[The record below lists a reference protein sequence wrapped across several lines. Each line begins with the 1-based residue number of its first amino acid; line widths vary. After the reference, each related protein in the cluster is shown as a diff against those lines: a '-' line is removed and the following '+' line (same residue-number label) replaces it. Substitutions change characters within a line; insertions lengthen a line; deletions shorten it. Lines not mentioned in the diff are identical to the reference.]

1 MASPSGILTLIRTSL
16 QARVVLLMLA
26 IFCVISIA
34 AYIAFDRIIATTTVQ
49 LGQLFAERQV
59 QFDRYRGLETLMR
72 EASLAQTLARS
83 PAITAWARDE
93 DDPVARTRGL
103 AELEHF
109 RTAFRDNSYFFVIDA
124 SGNYYFND
132 HQNRYA
138 GDQWRYSVQADN
150 PRDGWYFATKASPA
164 ECQLNVDHDDNLAV
178 TNVWINCQVRHQGQ
192 TIGVVGTG
200 IDLSS
205 FIREVVDI
213 RQRGVESIF
222 IDRSGAIQA
231 HRDPE
236 QIDFHSLT
244 KDIKY
249 KNTVFN
255 LLDREEDRAAV
266 AAMMERAASRQDAV
280 ETGFVRI
287 DGKKVLAGIGYLDQL
302 GWFNLTLMDV
312 DQIIDNNMFRPIA
325 ALLALI
331 LAAAT
336 LLATVLFKR
345 SVLDRLATLE
355 IWVARLRSG
364 DFGTMRAPAGIDEIG
379 RLTTAFGEMART
391 VGDNTQR
398 LEAMVQERTEKL
410 ERLAY
415 LDPLTEV
422 ENRRGFLRAVEQERN
437 PSRSRMVGQQGGQQ
451 VGLGLVLLDLDL
463 FKPINDRFGH
473 KAGDEVLVE
482 IAARLKAALPARAH
496 VGRWGGDEFI
506 LLVPAADQAG
516 LLRAAEQARTAVVGR
531 PYPLEQGRQVEV
543 SACAGATMVDGDTDI
558 DTLIARADA
567 ALYTAKHSGARAVML
582 YQPGMDGGD
591 EAAAA
596 RRRRMPG

>member
-1 MASPSGILTLIRTSL
+1 MASPGGILTLIRTSL

-26 IFCVISIA
+26 IFFVISIA

-138 GDQWRYSVQADN
+138 GNQWRYSVQADN
-150 PRDGWYFATKASPA
+150 PRDGWYFATIASPA

-178 TNVWINCQVRHQGQ
+178 TNVWINCQVRHQGR

-255 LLDREEDRAAV
+255 LLDREEDRTAV
-266 AAMMERAASRQDAV
+266 AAMMERAASGQEAV

-302 GWFNLTLMDV
+302 GWFNVTLMDI
-312 DQIIDNNMFRPIA
+312 DQIIDNSMFRPIA

-336 LLATVLFKR
+336 MLATVLFKR

-364 DFGTMRAPAGIDEIG
+364 DFGTMKAPAGIDEIG
-379 RLTTAFGEMART
+379 RLTTAFGEMARA

-398 LEAMVQERTEKL
+398 LEAMVRERTEKL

-422 ENRRGFLRAVEQERN
+422 ENRRGFLRAVDQERN
-437 PSRSRMVGQQGGQQ
+437 QAASGEAGRQAA
-451 VGLGLVLLDLDL
+451 GLGLILLDLDL

-473 KAGDEVLVE
+473 KAGDTVLVE
-482 IAARLKAALPARAH
+482 IAARLKAGLSAPTH

-506 LLVPAADQAG
+506 LLVPAADKAE
-516 LLRAAEQARTAVVGR
+516 LTRLAEQARTAVVGR
-531 PYPLEQGRQVEV
+531 PYPLEQGRQIEV
-543 SACAGATMVDGDTDI
+543 SACAGATMVDADTDI

-567 ALYTAKHSGARAVML
+567 ALYAAKHSGARAVML
-582 YQPGMDGGD
+582 YQPGMDDGD
-591 EAAAA
+591 EAAAI